1 MKIVFENKKKK
12 KPLEFSKK
20 ALAAMIVL
28 WFFGAAVCMFV
39 VLVQLIRG
47 DAIINTSDLV
57 TCVCAPITG
66 GALGYMIK
74 SALENREK
82 IKKESSYEE
91 LEDEVNKP

>member
-1 MKIVFENKKKK
+1 MKIIFEKKKK

-28 WFFGAAVCMFV
+28 WFFGAAVCMAV
-39 VLVQLIRG
+39 VIVQLMRG
-47 DAIINTSDLV
+47 DTIVNTSDLV

-82 IKKESSYEE
+82 IKKENSYEDIE
-91 LEDEVNKP
+91 SEIDKP

>member
-1 MKIVFENKKKK
+1 MIIKIERKKK

-28 WFFGAAVCMFV
+28 WFLGALTCIFV
-39 VLVQLIRG
+39 VIVQLLRG
-47 DAIINTSDLV
+47 DMTVNTSDLV

-82 IKKESSYEE
+82 IKGGIEPQ
-91 LEDEVNKP
+91 EDEINGT